1 MFYKKHRRIKYLE
14 AEVLRAETAYRELKV
29 MHMAANR
36 VLQETLQVTA
46 DQQLK
51 ISQLE
56 LEVIKH
62 KQALEVI
69 RIIHKPREHKIY
81 FEPFGTE

>member
-14 AEVLRAETAYRELKV
+14 AELHRKDTAYEELKIKHIAV
-29 MHMAANR
+29 NR
-36 VLQETLQVTA
+36 VLQGTLQLTG

-51 ISQLE
+51 ISKLE